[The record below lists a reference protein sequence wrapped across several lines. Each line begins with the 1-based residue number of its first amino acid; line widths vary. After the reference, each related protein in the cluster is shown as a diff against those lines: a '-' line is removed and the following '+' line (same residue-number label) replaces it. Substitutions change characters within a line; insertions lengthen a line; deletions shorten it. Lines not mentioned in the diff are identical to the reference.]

1 MRELSE
7 IRDEIDKIDAE
18 IVRLFEKRMDLT
30 TDVASYKIKVGKPV
44 FDQERERAKISSVQS
59 LTHSDITAQGVKEL
73 FEHIM
78 FISRTN
84 QYQLLTQ
91 SDPSN
96 YSIFD
101 ALPSVSLKNIP
112 VYVKRGL
119 ETLATDIYPEINQL
133 QIIETEENLLDIL
146 EQNEHAFG
154 LYEIPADDA
163 VFSCYNQI
171 ANHNLCIVQCHYMDH
186 LRKKRV
192 VLLSARK
199 LTLEGAKQI
208 TLCFEAS
215 HECGSLYHLLLHL
228 IYNRINLN
236 RIGSMICSDNP
247 KKYRFFIDMEGD
259 ESESSVQNAIL
270 GLKGEA
276 QNFSILGIY

>member
-96 YSIFD
+96 YSI
-101 ALPSVSLKNIP
+101 SVS
-112 VYVKRGL
+112 Y
-119 ETLATDIYPEINQL
+119 T
-133 QIIETEENLLDIL
+133 
-146 EQNEHAFG
+146 H
-154 LYEIPADDA
+154 
-163 VFSCYNQI
+163 
-171 ANHNLCIVQCHYMDH
+171 
-186 LRKKRV
+186 
-192 VLLSARK
+192 
-199 LTLEGAKQI
+199 LTLPTK
-208 TLCFEAS
+208 
-215 HECGSLYHLLLHL
+215 
-228 IYNRINLN
+228 RI
-236 RIGSMICSDNP
+236 
-247 KKYRFFIDMEGD
+247 
-259 ESESSVQNAIL
+259 V
-270 GLKGEA
+270 
-276 QNFSILGIY
+276 